1 MSLARRRANR
11 SLGFTL
17 IEVIVGLAV
26 GGIVILAGFSALTT
40 VQDRS
45 VHARE
50 ATTAALEGATARAML
65 VEWLATAQLQS
76 TELDV
81 RFEGQNA
88 QMSRGGL
95 VIEARFEGVD
105 AQEQGLESDEITFPM
120 RAPTPLRM
128 PVTQVRLSVDND
140 PETPERGLVAD
151 LSGRLGEVP
160 KRMALA
166 PQATALLIRYL
177 PNVDGPV
184 EWTESWIGQNQLPRA
199 VELTLV
205 DDPRDPLPALLRLPI
220 RVAMATLQ

>member
-1 MSLARRRANR
+1 MNVSAVRR

-17 IEVIVGLAV
+17 IEIIVGLAV
-26 GGIVILAGFSALTT
+26 GGIVILAGFTALAT

-45 VHARE
+45 QHARV
-50 ATTAALEGATARAML
+50 ATTSALEGSTARATL

-88 QMSRGGL
+88 QMTRGGL
-95 VIEARFEGVD
+95 VVEARFEGMD

-128 PVTQVRLSVDND
+128 PITQVRLYVDND
-140 PETPERGLVAD
+140 PATAERGLVAD
-151 LSGRLGEVP
+151 LAGRLGEVP
-160 KRMALA
+160 KRMVLA
-166 PQATALLIRYL
+166 PQAIALMIRYL

-184 EWTESWIGQNQLPRA
+184 EWAESWVGQNQLPRA
-199 VELTLV
+199 IELTLV
-205 DDPRDPLPALLRLPI
+205 DDPREPLPPLLRLPI

>member
-1 MSLARRRANR
+1 VSRLAA
-11 SLGFTL
+11 GFTL

-26 GGIVILAGFSALTT
+26 GGIVILAGFSALAT

-45 VHARE
+45 AHARE
-50 ATTAALEGATARAML
+50 AATAALEGSTARAML

-88 QMSRGGL
+88 QMTRGGL
-95 VIEARFEGVD
+95 VIEARFEGMD
-105 AQEQGLESDEITFPM
+105 ASQQGLVSDEITFPM

-128 PVTQVRLSVDND
+128 PVTQVRLYIDTASV
-140 PETPERGLVAD
+140 TPERGLVAD
-151 LSGRLGEVP
+151 LSGRLGEAP
-160 KRMALA
+160 RRMALA
-166 PQATALLIRYL
+166 PQATALFIRYL

-184 EWTESWIGQNQLPRA
+184 QWTETWIGQDQLPRA
-199 VELTLV
+199 VELTLL